1 MDWRYRPGESPISA
15 STDLPSGETASA
27 FESLITNTRLSLS
40 DFNRD
45 RSTSL
50 WRRLDEEIA
59 AGRLPKEE
67 VERLRRD
74 HDGGFSIPLVRCYL
88 EAGQEAAVTKW
99 MRQSS
104 SFWSYN
110 WLDRSVFGARG
121 RGTIQIFRV
130 LQNSNGA
137 VEGAA
142 LAADHLW
149 HRLVGA
155 RYHAGLRQE
164 SREWYKHHDR
174 DTRRQAVLDHRV
186 RYGTPHR
193 FEVVL
198 EWLEYIGLTLKPFIS
213 VGNEDAIARL
223 DRVNEEVAT
232 ERARFHSD
240 IDF

>member
-1 MDWRYRPGESPISA
+1 MSQSKDPRPPREP
-15 STDLPSGETASA
+15 
-27 FESLITNTRLSLS
+27 F
-40 DFNRD
+40 
-45 RSTSL
+45 RSWLADPKTQ
-50 WRRLDEEIA
+50 A
-59 AGRLPKEE
+59 A
-67 VERLRRD
+67 RLR
-74 HDGGFSIPLVRCYL
+74 S
-88 EAGQEAAVTKW
+88 
-99 MRQSS
+99 
-104 SFWSYN
+104 
-110 WLDRSVFGARG
+110 
-121 RGTIQIFRV
+121 QIDQLLSR
-130 LQNSNGA
+130 L
-137 VEGAA
+137 EGAA

-232 ERARFHSD
+232 ERARYHSD